1 MAKYICAK
9 CGYIVETDKL
19 SDDYVCPMC
28 ESVKNE
34 FKLVTNDIFDQ
45 DDLDS
50 VIDSVVEEAL
60 DIKTSKIVND
70 TVEDKKVRISQYNPA
85 IVRIPEKCINCGQ
98 CKKTCE
104 KVVNLSYDLN
114 VCKNPICW
122 DVVNVF

>member
-50 VIDSVVEEAL
+50 VIDSVV
-60 DIKTSKIVND
+60 T
-70 TVEDKKVRISQYNPA
+70 
-85 IVRIPEKCINCGQ
+85 
-98 CKKTCE
+98 
-104 KVVNLSYDLN
+104 NLN
-114 VCKNPICW
+114 
-122 DVVNVF
+122 